1 MLGGAPEEEATQRP
15 LNANSER
22 TSSTMRRTVIETT
35 GRWHRE
41 AIAAV
46 IVLGSCLIAAAS
58 ADAAV
63 AVVLLPA
70 AA

>member
-1 MLGGAPEEEATQRP
+1 
-15 LNANSER
+15 
-22 TSSTMRRTVIETT
+22 MRRTVIETA

-46 IVLGSCLIAAAS
+46 IVLGACLVAAIS
-58 ADAAV
+58 ADAA
-63 AVVLLPA
+63 AACILLLPA

>member
-1 MLGGAPEEEATQRP
+1 MSRDAREEEASKRP

-35 GRWHRE
+35 GGWHRE
-41 AIAAV
+41 AIATAT
-46 IVLGSCLIAAAS
+46 VLGSCPIAAAS

-63 AVVLLPA
+63 AFILLPA

>member
-1 MLGGAPEEEATQRP
+1 MSRGARGEEASQRP

-22 TSSTMRRTVIETT
+22 TSSTMRRTAIETT

-41 AIAAV
+41 AIAAL
-46 IVLGSCLIAAAS
+46 IVLASCLIAAAS